1 MSDEAP
7 IRFHVVVGSIFA
19 VTAAIEYA
27 RTGRPNPLGPHFST
41 NTALSLSILAFISG
55 LWNFTRAGWPSSLA
69 TGLAFCTL
77 YFVSYVRLQA
87 EQGYGYESA
96 LLASILLAIG
106 FLPRTA
112 ELIGRPLPKEYFV
125 LGMYG
130 TVIFGNGIHFWL
142 GLGLSLFLVLCAAG
156 DDAYRYY
163 KAKNLLPNSSAAI
176 A

>member
-1 MSDEAP
+1 MVTP

-27 RTGRPNPLGPHFST
+27 RTGRPNPLGPHLST
-41 NTALSLSILAFISG
+41 NTALALSILAFISG
-55 LWNFTRAGWPSSLA
+55 QWNFTRPGWHSPLVV
-69 TGLAFCTL
+69 GLAFCTL
-77 YFVSYVRLQA
+77 YFVSFVRLQA

-96 LLASILLAIG
+96 LFVSILLAIG

-112 ELIGRPLPKEYFV
+112 ELIGRPLPKEYCA

-130 TVIFGNGIHFWL
+130 TVIFGNGIHFCL
-142 GLGLSLFLVLCAAG
+142 GLGLSLSLVLCAAS

-163 KAKNLLPNSSAAI
+163 KAKKTVV
-176 A
+176 